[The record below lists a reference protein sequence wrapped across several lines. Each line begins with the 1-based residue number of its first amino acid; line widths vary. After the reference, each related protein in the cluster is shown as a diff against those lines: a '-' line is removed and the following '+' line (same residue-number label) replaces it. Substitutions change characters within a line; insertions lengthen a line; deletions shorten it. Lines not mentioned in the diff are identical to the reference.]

1 MRLLEK
7 PGLRGVAQA
16 ILPAPCGVA
25 TQSHPRRQQTD
36 VHQKHAVGPSLH
48 LSERRWFL
56 ARRRGGRSGM
66 TLIEL
71 IVAFTILLIL
81 STMALPLARVR
92 VQHAK
97 ERRLHDA
104 LSEMRKAIDRY
115 KDYADAGKLGQIDP
129 DSIGYPESL
138 DKSRRRRGNLGD
150 RRRGMGMP
158 GTSNFGQPAGQSNR
172 SRGSGFGSNRGGS
185 RGSGFG
191 SGSSGFGSGSSGF
204 GSSGG
209 GFGSSGSGFG
219 SSGGFGQSSN
229 RGIGLLEQQRL
240 WLLARLER
248 AGRNGE
254 IGLDDDEPK
263 KIRFLRSIPVDPMTG
278 TADWGMRSVTDPPES
293 MSWGGRNVFDVYS
306 KSMDTA
312 LDGTRYSEW

>member
-1 MRLLEK
+1 VRLLEK

-25 TQSHPRRQQTD
+25 TQSPPRRQQTD

-129 DSIGYPESL
+129 DSFGYPESL
-138 DKSRRRRGNLGD
+138 DKLVEGVEISGEGAA
-150 RRRGMGMP
+150 GMGMP

-191 SGSSGFGSGSSGF
+191 SGSSGFGS
-204 GSSGG
+204 SGG
-209 GFGSSGSGFG
+209 GFGSSGNGFG

-229 RGIGLLEQQRL
+229 RGMGSSNSSGFGSSRGSSGLG
-240 WLLARLER
+240 AT
-248 AGRNGE
+248 GKS
-254 IGLDDDEPK
+254 DSDDEPK

-306 KSMDTA
+306 KSMETA